1 MNFWQSLRESA
12 STSRTYT
19 QRQFRLMGVIG
30 VLVLPTIAYIEDI
43 VGDPLFDT
51 FWVRAMCGLAALP
64 ILFWKELG
72 IRSDTYLDLIWII
85 SSTSCTLVCFGLI
98 LTINAALT
106 PAGALL
112 NPIWVYQYA
121 VGLFIFI
128 LLTRGVF
135 FILLSWALSLVPQTL
150 AVILLEQPNFEALY
164 HAWVYPAPIYL
175 TAILV
180 GGFAYRNSELV
191 QREKLKA
198 ASAIGSYIAHEL
210 RTPLASIRSRARFS
224 ANALARETSR
234 SLDET
239 DVSGVRKSAD
249 LDRSVESLKVIQE
262 EVEYANTL
270 IDMLLL
276 NTKDSLLPDN
286 VGEQNNAS
294 EIVAESVRRY
304 PFSNSRERE
313 SVFTEIIDDFAIKG
327 ERLLIVHVVFN
338 LLKNAVLYMQRK
350 PNGQTHIRVLVE
362 GNRGVIEVTDT
373 GPGIPR
379 MIRKRIFER
388 FFTTLESGRGT
399 GIGLSFCK
407 MVMEGL
413 GGEITVDSTEGEF
426 TTFRLLF
433 PIEAKS

>member
-1 MNFWQSLRESA
+1 
-12 STSRTYT
+12 
-19 QRQFRLMGVIG
+19 MGVIG

-51 FWVRAMCGLAALP
+51 FWVRAMCGLMALP

-313 SVFTEIIDDFAIKG
+313 SVFTEIIDDFTIKG

>member
-19 QRQFRLMGVIG
+19 QRQFRLVGVIG

-51 FWVRAMCGLAALP
+51 FWVRSMCGLTALP

-362 GNRGVIEVTDT
+362 GKRGVIEVTDT

>member
-1 MNFWQSLRESA
+1 
-12 STSRTYT
+12 
-19 QRQFRLMGVIG
+19 MGVIG

>member
-1 MNFWQSLRESA
+1 
-12 STSRTYT
+12 
-19 QRQFRLMGVIG
+19 MGVIG

-51 FWVRAMCGLAALP
+51 FWVRSMCGLTALP

-338 LLKNAVLYMQRK
+338 LLKNAVLYMQRR

-362 GNRGVIEVTDT
+362 GKRGVIEVTDT

>member
-19 QRQFRLMGVIG
+19 QRQFRLVGVIG

-51 FWVRAMCGLAALP
+51 FWVRSMCGLTALP

-338 LLKNAVLYMQRK
+338 LLKNAVLYMQRR

-362 GNRGVIEVTDT
+362 GKRGVIEVTDT

>member
-1 MNFWQSLRESA
+1 
-12 STSRTYT
+12 
-19 QRQFRLMGVIG
+19 
-30 VLVLPTIAYIEDI
+30 
-43 VGDPLFDT
+43 
-51 FWVRAMCGLAALP
+51 
-64 ILFWKELG
+64 
-72 IRSDTYLDLIWII
+72 
-85 SSTSCTLVCFGLI
+85 
-98 LTINAALT
+98 
-106 PAGALL
+106 
-112 NPIWVYQYA
+112 
-121 VGLFIFI
+121 
-128 LLTRGVF
+128 
-135 FILLSWALSLVPQTL
+135 
-150 AVILLEQPNFEALY
+150 VILLEQPNFEALY

-239 DVSGVRKSAD
+239 DVSGMRKSAD

>member
-1 MNFWQSLRESA
+1 
-12 STSRTYT
+12 
-19 QRQFRLMGVIG
+19 MGVIG

-224 ANALARETSR
+224 ANALARETS
-234 SLDET
+234 
-239 DVSGVRKSAD
+239 
-249 LDRSVESLKVIQE
+249 
-262 EVEYANTL
+262 
-270 IDMLLL
+270 
-276 NTKDSLLPDN
+276 
-286 VGEQNNAS
+286 
-294 EIVAESVRRY
+294 
-304 PFSNSRERE
+304 
-313 SVFTEIIDDFAIKG
+313 
-327 ERLLIVHVVFN
+327 
-338 LLKNAVLYMQRK
+338 
-350 PNGQTHIRVLVE
+350 
-362 GNRGVIEVTDT
+362 
-373 GPGIPR
+373 
-379 MIRKRIFER
+379 
-388 FFTTLESGRGT
+388 
-399 GIGLSFCK
+399 
-407 MVMEGL
+407 
-413 GGEITVDSTEGEF
+413 
-426 TTFRLLF
+426 
-433 PIEAKS
+433 